1 MKLLYNLGIHVYG
14 FLIFLASLF
23 NSKAKK
29 RLIGQRQAFTF
40 FNEKIKDEPGVEYI
54 WFHAASLGE
63 FEQGRPVM
71 EAVRKNYPGYKI
83 LLTFFS
89 PSGYE
94 VRKNYIGADLVG
106 YLPLDTYLNAE
117 KFINLI
123 KPAKA
128 IFIKYEFWPNFLSC
142 CKKYNIPTYVIS
154 ANFRKD
160 QLFFKWYGKKYAEIL
175 KSFECIFVQDENSK
189 LLLEDIAVTRVKVA
203 GDTRFDRVVDIAS
216 ARKDLPIV
224 EAFRNGQKLIIAGSS
239 WPKDEDLLIRY
250 LQENK
255 KIKLVL
261 APHEI
266 DESHI
271 QEIESKLNTSVVR
284 YSNATGNN
292 VSAVSCLIIDNFGL
306 LSSIYQYADITYV
319 GGGFGVGIHNVLEA
333 AVYGKPVI
341 FGVNYK
347 RFREA
352 CDLIAYGGAFS
363 VEDYMQLKS
372 RFDWLLLDE
381 TAGKRSSEYVL
392 KNVGA
397 TKKIVDAIF
406 AQN

>member
-29 RLIGQRQAFTF
+29 RLIGQRQAFTSL
-40 FNEKIKDEPGVEYI
+40 NEKIKNESGVKYI

-63 FEQGRPVM
+63 FEQGRPVI
-71 EAVRKNYPGYKI
+71 EAVKKTHPEYKI

-94 VRKNYIGADLVG
+94 VRKNYNGADIVC
-106 YLPLDTYLNAE
+106 YLPLDTPSNAE
-117 KFINLI
+117 KFINLV

-128 IFIKYEFWPNFLSC
+128 IFIKYEFWPNFLSYC
-142 CKKYNIPTYVIS
+142 RRYNIPTYVIS
-154 ANFRKD
+154 ANFRKE
-160 QLFFKWYGKKYAEIL
+160 QLFFKWYGKKYADVL
-175 KSFECIFVQDENSK
+175 KSFECLFVQDEKSRM
-189 LLLEDIAVTRVKVA
+189 LLEEIVVTKVKVA

-216 ARKDLPIV
+216 VRKNLPVV
-224 EAFRNGQKLIIAGSS
+224 ETFKNGQKLIIAGSS
-239 WPKDEDLLIRY
+239 WPKDEDMLIRY

-255 KIKLVL
+255 KLKLVL

-271 QEIESKLNTSVVR
+271 QEIESKLKTNVVR
-284 YSNATGNN
+284 YSKATIDN
-292 VSAVSCLIIDNFGL
+292 VSSASCLIIDNFGL
-306 LSSIYQYADITYV
+306 LSSVYQYADITYV

-341 FGVNYK
+341 FGPNYK

-363 VEDYMQLKS
+363 VDDYLQLKS

-381 TAGKRSSEYVL
+381 TAGQRASEYVL

-397 TKKIVDAIF
+397 TKKIVDTIF